1 MKKILI
7 LTDIGFSKRDY
18 TRFGVNILEKK
29 YKVDILDF
37 TEWLSPRHWKI
48 YPEKIYNFE
57 GHKKISNYNDLEE
70 AIQ

>member
-1 MKKILI
+1 MVQTISILRMKKILI

-37 TEWLSPRHWKI
+37 TEWLSPRYWKI
-48 YPEKIYNFE
+48 YPNFKINQ
-57 GHKKISNYNDLEE
+57 K
-70 AIQ
+70 